1 MTTLTWIGRT
11 SLGAALA
18 LCLGACPADDGTEP
32 DTDDGEETA
41 PTTDEDGSEDTTE
54 GSSDTDGETET
65 TEGETTESET
75 TESETTE
82 GETTDGET
90 ETTDGETTEGETTE
104 GETESETGAGS
115 SFAEVVWPIFEAN
128 SCTSPYCHGSAA
140 ANLDFGDVEA
150 GYAAL
155 VGVAAEVQACD
166 ATERVVEGAPED
178 SVLWL
183 RVRPSALDEGME
195 CAPKMPQ
202 GSEGLSEA
210 DAQIIEDWIA
220 GGALP

>member
-1 MTTLTWIGRT
+1 
-11 SLGAALA
+11 
-18 LCLGACPADDGTEP
+18 
-32 DTDDGEETA
+32 A
-41 PTTDEDGSEDTTE
+41 PTTDEDGSEDTTEDTTE

-65 TEGETTESET
+65 TDGET

-82 GETTDGET
+82 GETTES
-90 ETTDGETTEGETTE
+90 ETTEGETTE
-104 GETESETGAGS
+104 GETTEGETGAGS